1 MLILSA
7 IAMIAPLAAV
17 WGALYLAVGAPRA
30 AAIPWLYVVIAAA
43 GIGLFAVHRS
53 LRWLALTQLVPYI
66 LLPFVLMWMLGGFI
80 SGSAVALWALFAPLA
95 ALIVS
100 GPRAAAPWLV
110 VFVALVVA
118 SAFVE
123 LNTVDEL
130 SSNAVEA
137 FFVLNLGGVTA
148 VAFGFVGS
156 CSAAGTHRPTRCAGS
171 SDATFR
177 PASPRAARGTEAG
190 ARREVAEVT
199 VLFADLRGFTAA
211 SERIA
216 PDEAVQL
223 LNRYFALALPII
235 EAEGGT
241 PIQLAGDQVMAIFN
255 APERHADHALRAARA
270 ALEIQRQVDAAVGT
284 DALPRFGIGINTGP
298 ALVGNI
304 GSESFFNFTAVGDTT
319 NLAARLTAEAA
330 AGKVVLGPAS
340 ANAVRAVAR
349 LTARGGLRVKGRR
362 EPVEAFVL
370 EELRTHSDTSVLED
384 MTTEVVR
391 QEPSQPVG
399 DDDQLVGAG
408 LGAPDLAG
416 PAEQLADRRAGAS
429 AARTRRTARSPGR
442 SGRSRWRRSRSARR
456 CRGRRRRPR
465 RPADR
470 RRAAATRATRRSP
483 GRGPPTWPAFHS
495 LTQSRPARVR
505 PDAPR
510 ALARGRRLDDGRA
523 PGRAVDP
530 RDVAAGE
537 RGVPDVAV
545 RRGGDAVRPAAAR
558 RVADR
563 HLAASRDRAGRRSRS
578 GR

>member
-1 MLILSA
+1 MIAERLLRVGADPSDDEETRLDKVLILSA

-17 WGALYLAVGAPRA
+17 WGALYLAAGAQRA

-66 LLPFVLMWMLGGFI
+66 LLPFVLMWVLGGFI

-95 ALIVS
+95 ALVVS

-110 VFVALVVA
+110 VFLALVVA

-123 LNTVDEL
+123 LNSVDEL
-130 SSNAVEA
+130 SPNAVEA

-148 VAFGFVGS
+148 VAFGFIAVLLGGRNA
-156 CSAAGTHRPTRCAGS
+156 SA
-171 SDATFR
+171 DAVRALVRRYFS
-177 PASPRAARGTEAG
+177 PGVASTLLAEPQRLELGG
-190 ARREVAEVT
+190 EVAEVT

-216 PDEAVQL
+216 PDEAVRL
-223 LNRYFALALPII
+223 LNRYFALALPTV

-330 AGKVVLGPAS
+330 AGEVVLGPAT

-349 LTARGGLRVKGRR
+349 LTARAGLRVKGRR
-362 EPVEAFVL
+362 DPVEAFVL
-370 EELRTHSDTSVLED
+370 EELRTPL
-384 MTTEVVR
+384 
-391 QEPSQPVG
+391 
-399 DDDQLVGAG
+399 
-408 LGAPDLAG
+408 
-416 PAEQLADRRAGAS
+416 
-429 AARTRRTARSPGR
+429 
-442 SGRSRWRRSRSARR
+442 
-456 CRGRRRRPR
+456 
-465 RPADR
+465 
-470 RRAAATRATRRSP
+470 
-483 GRGPPTWPAFHS
+483 
-495 LTQSRPARVR
+495 
-505 PDAPR
+505 
-510 ALARGRRLDDGRA
+510 
-523 PGRAVDP
+523 
-530 RDVAAGE
+530 
-537 RGVPDVAV
+537 
-545 RRGGDAVRPAAAR
+545 
-558 RVADR
+558 
-563 HLAASRDRAGRRSRS
+563 
-578 GR
+578 